1 MKKKSSVL
9 ILTATMAA
17 ATITGGGVTVHAEEP
32 IKMGI
37 TIQSLENT
45 YWAGVMASLENAL
58 EEKGYEYTLLAC
70 NDNSSTQIG
79 QIESFISAECDLI
92 MVHPSDPAAVEEVCA
107 QAREAGI
114 KVMCWDDKMENT
126 DGNWILDNT
135 ELGTEIGKLAGEF
148 INEHFSEEN
157 PAHVAVIGYP
167 QTPVLLERADGIK
180 IGLEESA
187 EGKYEI
193 VSEFAGLE
201 ATEALNGMETAL
213 QADPDIKVVCSI
225 GAGGNIGANEALMT
239 YTNGDIP
246 EDMGIFTTDVSK
258 QQLESLMGEEATVGI
273 IGFEGSDDDTAAACV
288 EMMEKILND
297 EVGEDK
303 NVYRTTGPITEEN
316 AEEIMSGMN

>member
-1 MKKKSSVL
+1 MKKRNVAL
-9 ILTATMAA
+9 ILTTAMAA
-17 ATITGGGVTVHAEEP
+17 SMMTGFAVQAEEP

-45 YWAGVMASLENAL
+45 YWAGVMASLEDAL
-58 EEKGYEYTLLAC
+58 TEKGYEYTLLAC
-70 NDNSSTQIG
+70 DDNSATQIG

-135 ELGTEIGKLAGEF
+135 TLGTEIGKLAGEF
-148 INEHFSEEN
+148 INANFSEET

-180 IGLEESA
+180 MGLEESCA
-187 EGKYEI
+187 GKYEI
-193 VSEFAGLE
+193 VSEFAAIE
-201 ATEALNGMETAL
+201 ATDALTGMETAL

-239 YTNGDIP
+239 YTNGEVP

-258 QQLESLMGEEATVGI
+258 QQLESLLGDEATKGI

-303 NVYRTTGPITEEN
+303 NVYRVTGPITEEN
-316 AEEIMSGMN
+316 VETIMAGMN